1 MALKGKDSKNTN
13 FEEIAQSGKKV
24 FFKLD
29 RLVFFQLVTSRI
41 ICKKNKKKNRAKLT
55 FVDVLYYISYMY
67 ACGKRVQK
75 MLDSVAV
82 YSFTRK
88 EKTQKPVVKCIS

>member
-1 MALKGKDSKNTN
+1 MALKGKDFKNTN

-41 ICKKNKKKNRAKLT
+41 ICKKNKKKK
-55 FVDVLYYISYMY
+55 IGQS
-67 ACGKRVQK
+67 
-75 MLDSVAV
+75 
-82 YSFTRK
+82 
-88 EKTQKPVVKCIS
+88 